1 MVTLGSSAGWLGAIA
16 SIIVTVLTY
25 NLIIGVFG
33 LAPAIVGLSVYV
45 AAVLVVLYFTSSA
58 EA

>member
-1 MVTLGSSAGWLGAIA
+1 METSRSSAGWLGAIA
-16 SIIVTVLTY
+16 YIVVSVLTY

-33 LAPAIVGLSVYV
+33 LAPAIVGLIVYV
-45 AAVLVVLYFTSSA
+45 AAVSAVLYFTNSA

>member
-1 MVTLGSSAGWLGAIA
+1 MKTSRSSAGWLGAIA
-16 SIIVTVLTY
+16 SIIVAVLTY

-33 LAPAIVGLSVYV
+33 LAPAIVGLIVYV
-45 AAVLVVLYFTSSA
+45 AAVLVVLYFTNSA

>member
-1 MVTLGSSAGWLGAIA
+1 MATSGSSVGWLGAIA
-16 SIIVTVLTY
+16 CTIVTVLTY

-33 LAPAIVGLSVYV
+33 LAPAIVGLIVYV
-45 AAVLVVLYFTSSA
+45 AAVLVLLYFTNSA

>member
-1 MVTLGSSAGWLGAIA
+1 MATSGSSAGWLGAIA

-33 LAPAIVGLSVYV
+33 LAPAIVGLIVYV
-45 AAVLVVLYFTSSA
+45 AAVLVVLHFTNSA